1 VAVHFA
7 ANEEIGKS
15 FNEVKEQPRTQWR
28 GNCLKSFMATALD
41 DFPLIKTGD
50 DIAEIIVETARK
62 NGLKIEDGDVIA
74 IAQKIFSK
82 AENRIVRLREI
93 VSSKKAE
100 EIAKTTGK
108 SPKFAELVLRETKRI
123 MKASHEVL
131 LVEDK
136 RGLICINAGIDKS
149 NVEGRGNFTLLPENP
164 DESAEKCRL
173 EIKELTGKN
182 VAVVVC
188 DTYSRPFRRG
198 QVNFA
203 IGVAGINPF
212 KDYRGKEDLFG
223 QILKV
228 KNVAVI
234 DEIAAAAELL
244 MGQAREATPVVVFK
258 GLNNVIQLCEERSI
272 SELQISSEED
282 LFRNTL

>member
-1 VAVHFA
+1 M
-7 ANEEIGKS
+7 KS
-15 FNEVKEQPRTQWR
+15 F
-28 GNCLKSFMATALD
+28 TAFALEE
-41 DFPLIKTGD
+41 FPLIKTGD
-50 DIAEIIVETARK
+50 DITKIIVETAGK

-82 AENRIVRLREI
+82 AENRIVRLRQI

-100 EIAKTTGK
+100 EIATAIGK
-108 SPKFAELVLRETKRI
+108 SPKFVELVLKETKRI
-123 MKASHEVL
+123 VKASPEIL
-131 LVEDK
+131 IVEDN

-149 NVEGRGNFTLLPENP
+149 NVEGRGNFTLLPLNP
-164 DESAEKCRL
+164 DKSAQECRA
-173 EIKELTGKN
+173 EIMKLTGKK
-182 VAVVVC
+182 VAVIVC

-198 QVNFA
+198 QVNYA

-223 QILKV
+223 LILKV

-244 MGQAREATPVVVFK
+244 MGQAKEATPVVIFK
-258 GLNNVIQLCEERSI
+258 GLNNLVMFCEECGI
-272 SELQISSEED
+272 NELRISSEED